1 MFQTKELKDKLLTVI
16 KERKFDFTK
25 SIDMVKV
32 NNMIAGSFQQDWYI
46 EEIRWWAW
54 EYEWDLYA
62 GYCDRNW
69 DIIYHE
75 SLGWYMWFG
84 DEQDMYEYLIG
95 LDERI
100 MNRMEDIIFSVL
112 IQEDGWYRA
121 QSFRTYEKA
130 RAYFEKVKTDFAKAL
145 GVEDLEEY
153 NKYQNDWWE
162 DFYKY
167 RDDEDNNIV
176 LSIYVSQCI

>member
-1 MFQTKELKDKLLTVI
+1 MFQTKELKDKLFNAI
-16 KERKFDFTK
+16 KEEQFNYSID
-25 SIDMVKV
+25 IDMVQV
-32 NNMIAGSFQQDWYI
+32 NNMLDRNFQQDWYM

-54 EYEWDLYA
+54 SFDWDLYA
-62 GYCDRNW
+62 WYVNRNW
-69 DIIYHE
+69 DIIYKE
-75 SLGWYMWFG
+75 RIPWYYKFE
-84 DEQDMYEYLIG
+84 DDNELYEYLIW
-95 LDERI
+95 LDKDMQEY
-100 MNRMEDIIFSVL
+100 MEDVIFSVL
-112 IQEDGWYRA
+112 IEEDGWYRV

-176 LSIYVSQCI
+176 LSIYVSQCM